1 MSTNEHPSGISINI
15 SLPACMQA
23 IQPRGKRNVAV
34 SLMLRSMYDKQ
45 RPTTSN
51 GEVSEKFLKDMK
63 DTYEFMKSSRL
74 HNVSNPP
81 GLLASANVDTDLNV
95 HGEIFIR
102 NSSFVITHYMT

>member
-1 MSTNEHPSGISINI
+1 MNNI
-15 SLPACMQA
+15 QNLIQNTPRMQA

-45 RPTTSN
+45 RTATSN

-74 HNVSNPP
+74 HNVSKPP
-81 GLLASANVDTDLNV
+81 QSTREPNVDTDLNM
-95 HGEIFIR
+95 HGETL
-102 NSSFVITHYMT
+102 SGTPPSL